1 MTALGLLVLFAAA
14 PGPPP
19 APRWQPSVAI
29 IEGGIRRRLFPG
41 AVLVVGSRDSVM
53 FATGLG
59 RVSWE
64 RGARAP
70 DPTATLWDLASLTKV
85 VATSS
90 AIMTLVDDGRLDLAQ
105 PVQHYLPAFAG
116 PGKSAVTVRMLLDH
130 SSGLPSF
137 VPFYRNS
144 TGRQDVIDRLFATEL
159 TSAPGSTT
167 RYSDLNAIL
176 LGLIVEAVSGTS
188 LDRYVSR
195 AVFSPL
201 GMGRTT
207 FAVADR
213 TAAAPSIQHHGQ
225 PAPGEVNDRNAWAM
239 GGVAGHAGLFATG
252 LDLARFAQTWLR
264 SGSGPDGVWVGP
276 ATIRRFLERAPNG
289 GSRALGWELPD
300 GEHLDRSAY
309 GRSATATT
317 YGHTGWTGTFLWFD
331 PARDLFVVLLTNRSL
346 GSNARSTFRAMRE
359 LRGRLSD
366 AVGIAMAAG
375 PR

>member
-1 MTALGLLVLFAAA
+1 MIALLLGISVSMS
-14 PGPPP
+14 PRP
-19 APRWQPSVAI
+19 APEWQPAVRI
-29 IEGGIRRRLFPG
+29 VEGGIRRRLFPG

-53 FATGLG
+53 LAVGRG
-59 RVSWE
+59 RVSWDPHS
-64 RGARAP
+64 AIP
-70 DPTATLWDLASLTKV
+70 DPAGTQWDLASLTKV

-90 AIMTLVDDGRLDLAQ
+90 AVMTLVDDGRLDLEQ
-105 PVQHYLPAFAG
+105 PVDRYLPQFSG

-137 VPFYRNS
+137 VAFYRNS
-144 TGRQDVIDRLFATEL
+144 AGRQDVIDRLFATDL
-159 TSAPGSTT
+159 VSPPGTVT

-176 LGLIVEAVSGTS
+176 LGLIVEAVSGTT
-188 LDRYVSR
+188 LDRYASR

-213 TAAAPSIQHHGQ
+213 TAAAPSIQHRGE

-239 GGVAGHAGLFATG
+239 GGVAGHAGLFASG

-264 SGSGPDGVWVGP
+264 SGSGPRGTWVGS
-276 ATIRRFLERAPNG
+276 ATVRRFLEHAPG
-289 GSRALGWELPD
+289 GGTRVLGWDTPD
-300 GEHLDRSAY
+300 PAHLDRSAY

-359 LRGRLSD
+359 LRARLSD
-366 AVGIAMAAG
+366 AVGAAAS
-375 PR
+375 RRR